1 MIRGNLE
8 GLVVSMPVSDLNL
21 RAKACRGYE
30 RDRVFLK
37 CLLGSGTREFDAV
50 VLEIDERVVLWVP
63 AWQQR
68 TKVQKIEGLAIGEAI
83 RIRCAMNVGSRRWK
97 DRMVIERI

>member
-1 MIRGNLE
+1 MNA
-8 GLVVSMPVSDLNL
+8 

-37 CLLGSGTREFDAV
+37 CLLGKGDREFDGM
-50 VLEIDERVVLWVP
+50 VLEPGVLWVP

-68 TKVQKIEGLAIGEAI
+68 IKVVKVEGIEVGKAV
-83 RIRCAMNVGSRRWK
+83 RFRCAMNVGQRRWK
-97 DRMVIERI
+97 DRMVIELL

>member
-1 MIRGNLE
+1 M
-8 GLVVSMPVSDLNL
+8 VSMPVSDLNL
-21 RAKACRGYE
+21 RGKACRGYE

-50 VLEIDERVVLWVP
+50 VLEIGVVGDPTTSTVLWVP

-68 TKVQKIEGLAIGEAI
+68 TKVKKIEGLAIGEAI